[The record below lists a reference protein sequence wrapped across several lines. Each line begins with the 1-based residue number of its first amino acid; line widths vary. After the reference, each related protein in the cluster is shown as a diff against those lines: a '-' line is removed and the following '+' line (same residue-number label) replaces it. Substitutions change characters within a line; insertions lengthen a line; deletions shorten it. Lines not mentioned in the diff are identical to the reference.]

1 MWNFSEQ
8 LRFVI
13 KVFCSNNKTKEYV
26 FQAFDGLKENRKRNY
41 HKMGYNV
48 ETFANLAKKT
58 KICVTSLMAETAV
71 AMRLAL
77 CCCFNRSAKKDSVKA
92 I

>member
-13 KVFCSNNKTKEYV
+13 KVFCSNNKTKEYI

-48 ETFANLAKKT
+48 ETFAYLAKK
-58 KICVTSLMAETAV
+58 KPDLRDVING
-71 AMRLAL
+71 RN
-77 CCCFNRSAKKDSVKA
+77 CCCHAPCSLLLF
-92 I
+92 